1 MFLVDT
7 SVWIGYLRRRRTL
20 PVRWLEEILDRD
32 YPFGITELIYQEVLQ
47 GADSEASFE
56 RLREYFGSQRF
67 YLPED
72 PLASAEGA
80 AHLYFRCRRA
90 GITIR
95 STVDCRIART
105 AVEHDL
111 LLVHDDRDFD
121 FIATV
126 EPELRIYSG
135 SLSTPTSS
143 EIHEP
148 AARYDA

>member
-1 MFLVDT
+1 MTIASWITRLVVVAIFAID
-7 SVWIGYLRRRRTL
+7 
-20 PVRWLEEILDRD
+20 E
-32 YPFGITELIYQEVLQ
+32 
-47 GADSEASFE
+47 
-56 RLREYFGSQRF
+56 
-67 YLPED
+67 
-72 PLASAEGA
+72 
-80 AHLYFRCRRA
+80 
-90 GITIR
+90 ITIR